1 MPKIGAELSVTMH
14 IGNPGANE
22 YLRFAVRID
31 DINTEQ
37 SLEKQLADA
46 KQSLR
51 ETVALVEQ
59 ELEAKIEQELGR
71 RLQ

>member
-1 MPKIGAELSVTMH
+1 MH
-14 IGNPGANE
+14 IGDPGHNE
-22 YLRFAVRID
+22 YMRFMVRVDEID
-31 DINTEQ
+31 TEQ
-37 SLEKQLADA
+37 PLEKQLADA

-51 ETVALVEQ
+51 ETVTLVEQ